1 MIIRGFVDMKKRWS
15 IVTLMLIFTLVLS
28 ACGFG
33 GSGSNGD
40 GKKTAKGR
48 RLLTLILKLS
58 RSPYIPDWQMTR
70 YQAGLSVR
78 LLKD

>member
-40 GKKTAKGR
+40 GKKRQQREDDT
-48 RLLTLILKLS
+48 
-58 RSPYIPDWQMTR
+58 
-70 YQAGLSVR
+70 
-78 LLKD
+78 

>member
-1 MIIRGFVDMKKRWS
+1 MKKRWS

-33 GSGSNGD
+33 GSGSNGE
-40 GKKTAKGR
+40 GKRTVKER
-48 RLLTLILKLS
+48 RHLTLILKLS
-58 RSPYIPDWQMTR
+58 RSPYIRDWQMIQ
-70 YQAGLSVR
+70 YQAVLSVR